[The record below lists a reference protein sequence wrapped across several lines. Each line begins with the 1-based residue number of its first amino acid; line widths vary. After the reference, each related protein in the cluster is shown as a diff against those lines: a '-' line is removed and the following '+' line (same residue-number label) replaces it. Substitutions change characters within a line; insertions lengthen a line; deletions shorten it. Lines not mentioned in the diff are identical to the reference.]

1 MRHQDRCLFHILF
14 QSHSLKTH
22 LRITPSQAQEAPQA
36 HQPHGLP
43 CLLQRGSLAVSFA
56 EEELLDEEDDED
68 DEEDLALLGMVAKV
82 TTAVS
87 AE

>member
-1 MRHQDRCLFHILF
+1 MKALAFFLSSGSCRYSLGVGNVHMRHQDRCFVSHSF

-22 LRITPSQAQEAPQA
+22 LRITPSQAQP
-36 HQPHGLP
+36 
-43 CLLQRGSLAVSFA
+43 
-56 EEELLDEEDDED
+56 ELLDEEDDED

-82 TTAVS
+82 TTAVP

>member
-1 MRHQDRCLFHILF
+1 M
-14 QSHSLKTH
+14 SS
-22 LRITPSQAQEAPQA
+22 AA
-36 HQPHGLP
+36 G
-43 CLLQRGSLAVSFA
+43 GSLAVSFA
-56 EEELLDEEDDED
+56 EEELLDEEDGED

>member
-1 MRHQDRCLFHILF
+1 M
-14 QSHSLKTH
+14 SS
-22 LRITPSQAQEAPQA
+22 AA
-36 HQPHGLP
+36 G
-43 CLLQRGSLAVSFA
+43 GSLAVSVA
-56 EEELLDEEDDED
+56 EEELLDEEDDEDDED

>member
-1 MRHQDRCLFHILF
+1 M
-14 QSHSLKTH
+14 S
-22 LRITPSQAQEAPQA
+22 
-36 HQPHGLP
+36 
-43 CLLQRGSLAVSFA
+43 VA

>member
-1 MRHQDRCLFHILF
+1 M
-14 QSHSLKTH
+14 
-22 LRITPSQAQEAPQA
+22 
-36 HQPHGLP
+36 G
-43 CLLQRGSLAVSFA
+43 GSLAVSFA

-68 DEEDLALLGMVAKV
+68 DEEDDEEDLALLGMVAKV